1 MALAISLAWGAELV
15 RQPNIQGVI
24 IMTVSIE
31 TLQRTAV
38 SLFGA
43 LILAAIFVG
52 SAVSV
57 VPVA

>member
-1 MALAISLAWGAELV
+1 MA
-15 RQPNIQGVI
+15 
-24 IMTVSIE
+24 VSIE
-31 TLQRTAV
+31 ALQRTAV

-43 LILAAIFVG
+43 VILAAIFVG

>member
-1 MALAISLAWGAELV
+1 
-15 RQPNIQGVI
+15 
-24 IMTVSIE
+24 MTVTYE

-43 LILAAIFVG
+43 LVFAAIFVG
-52 SAVSV
+52 SAVTA